1 MLTMD
6 MRGPARAVVV
16 VHIATLLHTL
26 GTVDVDSLFC
36 ISIISCY
43 SIEYVPVLIS
53 SFLND

>member
-26 GTVDVDSLFC
+26 GTVGVDSLFC